1 MRNESLT
8 AQSSQQS
15 QQDNNPNDGPS
26 DSTVKINA
34 TMVPLPGGVAASVGS
49 WMRVAMGLEKVVKAM
64 ASQKLPHPT
73 TDVMIPSLHHVPDL
87 LSSLQIALQQGLK
100 ETFKHSESAM
110 VSSSQHTTASTPLHA
125 PLHRNMTQVPSTST
139 PILSPTTSANE
150 IQLQNQS
157 MQNNTVSSIATIDS
171 PTLYQPATTVSMN
184 DTIPLGL
191 EDKKVVEPP
200 TTTLSQN
207 MDLQQ
212 PYIKEGA
219 PVPSTRAG
227 RALGFANLGFGLL
240 MGTVAER
247 ARRMIQPA
255 ATTLKTS
262 PQTSSVLNDNNSDR
276 LAASLCRM
284 RGAALKM
291 GQMLSIQDE
300 SLLPPP
306 LVRALQQ
313 VRQGADAMPR
323 SQLEEQLI
331 SQLGANWRDNFV
343 DFDMNAFAAASIGQV
358 HRATIR
364 TTIKDQPDFIQSVVV
379 KVQYPGVAQSI
390 ESDLRNLTML
400 VTWSGLAPKGL
411 FIENVIRVGRDELKV
426 ECDYRRELQ
435 NQLRIKALVESDPIL
450 QENRFRVP
458 YPYEGL
464 TTDEIITSEY
474 ISGGTIDKIAAIASQ
489 QERNRVGHTILYLTM
504 KELFDWRFM
513 QTDPNWGNFLYDV
526 NTRTTGLIDFGA
538 TREYSKSFVDGYL
551 RIVWASAIRDE
562 ATLMEQSHLM
572 GFLTGNE
579 NETMLRAHKLSGYTV
594 GEPFYKDEAFD
605 FRSSRISERMG
616 EHTSVF
622 LQHRLTAPP
631 EEVYTL
637 HRKLAGAYMLC
648 IKLNAI
654 VESPRRM
661 LEAIVANHV
670 FDDGKPNP
678 ITGR

>member
-1 MRNESLT
+1 MMVIPPCRNV
-8 AQSSQQS
+8 
-15 QQDNNPNDGPS
+15 G
-26 DSTVKINA
+26 
-34 TMVPLPGGVAASVGS
+34 SVDS
-49 WMRVAMGLEKVVKAM
+49 WMRVAMGLEKVLRTM
-64 ASQKLPHPT
+64 ASKDIKHPT
-73 TDVMIPSLHHVPDL
+73 TSVMIPSSNHFPELV
-87 LSSLQIALQQGLK
+87 SSLQIALQQVIQ
-100 ETFKHSESAM
+100 ETYKHSKTESTTTTTSQP
-110 VSSSQHTTASTPLHA
+110 VTDLSPQQPGSSSHQK
-125 PLHRNMTQVPSTST
+125 
-139 PILSPTTSANE
+139 TTS
-150 IQLQNQS
+150 IR
-157 MQNNTVSSIATIDS
+157 
-171 PTLYQPATTVSMN
+171 
-184 DTIPLGL
+184 
-191 EDKKVVEPP
+191 P
-200 TTTLSQN
+200 TTTIISPIQKDSTLQNSLASIASINEVAQNQPLMPTMTPIIDKISKHDVSIGELTNSINMPKDINHTSQIQPQATTSFQN
-207 MDLQQ
+207 VHQQ
-212 PYIKEGA
+212 VSIKEGA

-240 MGTVAER
+240 MGTVAES

-255 ATTLKTS
+255 SSSKSTS
-262 PQTSSVLNDNNSDR
+262 VVLNDKNSDR

-323 SQLEEQLI
+323 SQLEQQLT
-331 SQLGANWRDNFV
+331 SQLGANWRDKFV

-358 HRATIR
+358 HRATISS
-364 TTIKDQPDFIQSVVV
+364 TINNQDVLQSVVV

-390 ESDLRNLTML
+390 ESDLRNLAML
-400 VTWSGLAPKGL
+400 VTWSGLAPRGL
-411 FIENVIRVGRDELKV
+411 FIENVIRVGRDELKA
-426 ECDYRRELQ
+426 ECNYRQELR
-435 NQLRIKALVESDPIL
+435 NQQRIKALVESEPIL

-458 YPYEGL
+458 YPFEHL

-474 ISGGTIDKIAAIASQ
+474 IAGGTIDKIAATASQ
-489 QERNRVGHTILYLTM
+489 DERNRIGHTILYLTM

-538 TREYSKSFVDGYL
+538 TREYSKAFVDGYL
-551 RIVWASAIRDE
+551 RIVWASSIRDE
-562 ATLMEQSHLM
+562 TTLMEQSHLM

-579 NETMLRAHKLSGYTV
+579 NEAMLRAHKLSGYTV
-594 GEPFYKDEAFD
+594 GEPFNKDEAFD
-605 FRSSRISERMG
+605 FRASRISERMG

-661 LEAIVANHV
+661 LESIVANHT

>member
-1 MRNESLT
+1 
-8 AQSSQQS
+8 
-15 QQDNNPNDGPS
+15 
-26 DSTVKINA
+26 
-34 TMVPLPGGVAASVGS
+34 MVTLPGRTVGSVDS
-49 WMRVAMGLEKVVKAM
+49 WMRVAMGLEKVVKTM
-64 ASQKLPHPT
+64 ASQEIKHPT
-73 TDVMIPSLHHVPDL
+73 TCVMIPSSNHFPEL
-87 LSSLQIALQQGLK
+87 LSSLQIAFQQVLK
-100 ETFKHSESAM
+100 ETYKHSE
-110 VSSSQHTTASTPLHA
+110 
-125 PLHRNMTQVPSTST
+125 
-139 PILSPTTSANE
+139 
-150 IQLQNQS
+150 
-157 MQNNTVSSIATIDS
+157 TVSKKSS
-171 PTLYQPATTVSMN
+171 QPATEFASQQGSSQQQPIITHPTS
-184 DTIPLGL
+184 TQ
-191 EDKKVVEPP
+191 P
-200 TTTLSQN
+200 TTTNVHQIQKDSTLQNSVTSVSACDEVAQSQPIITEMIPKN
-207 MDLQQ
+207 NTIAINDVSIGHITNSIDMPKEMNHTNEIKPQASASFQNSHQQ
-212 PYIKEGA
+212 ASIKEGA

-240 MGTVAER
+240 MGTVTES
-247 ARRMIQPA
+247 ARRMTQPA
-255 ATTLKTS
+255 SSSNSTS
-262 PQTSSVLNDNNSDR
+262 VVLNDKNSDR

-323 SQLEEQLI
+323 SQLEQQLI
-331 SQLGANWRDNFV
+331 SQFGANWRDKFV

-358 HRATIR
+358 HRATILSS
-364 TTIKDQPDFIQSVVV
+364 TINNQDALQPVVV

-390 ESDLRNLTML
+390 ESDLQNLAML
-400 VTWSGLAPKGL
+400 VTWSGLAPRGL

-426 ECDYRRELQ
+426 ECNYRKELR
-435 NQLRIKALVESDPIL
+435 NQQRIKALVESDPTL

-458 YPYEGL
+458 YSFEHL

-474 ISGGTIDKIAAIASQ
+474 IAGGTIDKIEAFASQ
-489 QERNRVGHTILYLTM
+489 QERNRIGRTILYLTM

-538 TREYSKSFVDGYL
+538 TREYSKAFVDGYL
-551 RIVWASAIRDE
+551 RIVWASSIRDE
-562 ATLMEQSHLM
+562 TTLMEQSHLM

-579 NETMLRAHKLSGYTV
+579 NEAMLRAHKLSGYTV

-605 FRSSRISERMG
+605 FRASRISERMG

-661 LEAIVANHV
+661 LESIVANHT

>member
-1 MRNESLT
+1 
-8 AQSSQQS
+8 
-15 QQDNNPNDGPS
+15 
-26 DSTVKINA
+26 
-34 TMVPLPGGVAASVGS
+34 MVYLRGGNFGGSADS
-49 WMRVAMGLEKVVKAM
+49 WMRVAMGLEKVVTAM
-64 ASQKLPHPT
+64 ASQTIKHPT
-73 TDVMIPSLHHVPDL
+73 TTVMIPSMNHYPEL
-87 LSSLQIALQQGLK
+87 LSSLQIALQQVLK
-100 ETFKHSESAM
+100 ETYKQSEAASKYTSQPAPDRSTQNG
-110 VSSSQHTTASTPLHA
+110 SSHAFTAP
-125 PLHRNMTQVPSTST
+125 PPQ
-139 PILSPTTSANE
+139 TTSVDTRQFRTTFNTTNQIQNSSKQRNDVDSVAAINGIAQRQSLTTTFVPNHDTITTTVKDVKIDETTSNIRTMPKQVDNKNE
-150 IQLQNQS
+150 IDTQATSPFQTIHQ
-157 MQNNTVSSIATIDS
+157 QSSI
-171 PTLYQPATTVSMN
+171 
-184 DTIPLGL
+184 
-191 EDKKVVEPP
+191 
-200 TTTLSQN
+200 
-207 MDLQQ
+207 
-212 PYIKEGA
+212 IKEGA

-240 MGTVAER
+240 MGTVAES

-255 ATTLKTS
+255 STS
-262 PQTSSVLNDNNSDR
+262 KSTSVVLNDTNSDR

-323 SQLEEQLI
+323 SQLEQQLI
-331 SQLGANWRDNFV
+331 SQYGASWRDQFV

-364 TTIKDQPDFIQSVVV
+364 KTVIDQDVLQPVVV

-390 ESDLRNLTML
+390 ESDLRNLAML

-426 ECDYRRELQ
+426 ECNYRQELQ
-435 NQLRIKALVESDPIL
+435 NQKRIKALVEEDSIL
-450 QENRFRVP
+450 QENRFVVP
-458 YPYEGL
+458 HPFEHL
-464 TTDEIITSEY
+464 TTDQVITSEY
-474 ISGGTIDKIAAIASQ
+474 IAGGTIDKISTIASQ
-489 QERNRVGHTILYLTM
+489 QERNRIGHTILYLTM

-526 NTRTTGLIDFGA
+526 HTRTTGLIDFGA
-538 TREYSKSFVDGYL
+538 TREYSKDFVDGYL

-562 ATLMEQSHLM
+562 TTLMEQSHLM

-579 NETMLRAHKLSGYTV
+579 NEVMLRAHKLSGYTV

-605 FRSSRISERMG
+605 FRASKISERMG

-654 VESPRRM
+654 VDSPRRM
-661 LEAIVANHV
+661 LEAIIANHT

-678 ITGR
+678 VTGE

>member
-1 MRNESLT
+1 
-8 AQSSQQS
+8 
-15 QQDNNPNDGPS
+15 
-26 DSTVKINA
+26 
-34 TMVPLPGGVAASVGS
+34 
-49 WMRVAMGLEKVVKAM
+49 
-64 ASQKLPHPT
+64 
-73 TDVMIPSLHHVPDL
+73 
-87 LSSLQIALQQGLK
+87 
-100 ETFKHSESAM
+100 
-110 VSSSQHTTASTPLHA
+110 
-125 PLHRNMTQVPSTST
+125 
-139 PILSPTTSANE
+139 
-150 IQLQNQS
+150 
-157 MQNNTVSSIATIDS
+157 
-171 PTLYQPATTVSMN
+171 
-184 DTIPLGL
+184 
-191 EDKKVVEPP
+191 
-200 TTTLSQN
+200 
-207 MDLQQ
+207 
-212 PYIKEGA
+212 
-219 PVPSTRAG
+219 
-227 RALGFANLGFGLL
+227 
-240 MGTVAER
+240 MGTVAES
-247 ARRMIQPA
+247 ARRMIQP
-255 ATTLKTS
+255 TTASKSTS
-262 PQTSSVLNDNNSDR
+262 VVLNDTNSDR

-323 SQLEEQLI
+323 SQLEQQLQ
-331 SQLGANWRDNFV
+331 SQLGANWRDKFL

-364 TTIKDQPDFIQSVVV
+364 RTIHDQDTIQPVVV

-390 ESDLRNLTML
+390 ESDLRNLAML
-400 VTWSGLAPKGL
+400 VKWSGLAPKGL

-426 ECDYRRELQ
+426 ECNYQRELQ

-450 QENRFRVP
+450 QENIVHVP
-458 YPYEGL
+458 YPFKHL

-474 ISGGTIDKIAAIASQ
+474 VTGGTIDKISTIDSQ
-489 QERNRVGHTILYLTM
+489 DERNRIGHTILYLTM

-538 TREYSKSFVDGYL
+538 TREYSKDFVDGYL

-562 ATLMEQSHLM
+562 ATLMEQSHAM

-579 NETMLRAHKLSGYTV
+579 NDAMLRAHKLSGYTV

-605 FRSSRISERMG
+605 FRASKISERMG

-654 VESPRRM
+654 VDSPRRM
-661 LEAIVANHV
+661 LESIVVNHT

-678 ITGR
+678 IIGYE